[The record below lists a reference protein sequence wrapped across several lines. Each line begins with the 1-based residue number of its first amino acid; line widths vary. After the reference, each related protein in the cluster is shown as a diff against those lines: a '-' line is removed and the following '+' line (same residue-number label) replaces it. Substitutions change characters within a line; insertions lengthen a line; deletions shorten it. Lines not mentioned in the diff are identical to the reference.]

1 MHPRP
6 CFQGGVSALLEERC
20 LCAAHGSCA
29 VSSPAESE
37 RVIGFAAVDL
47 SPLLSGFQLVCGWY
61 NITDFSGQCR
71 GQIKVAVSPLQS
83 VASLREER
91 QARARPHSSAV
102 RVLPARGVRGWTSPG
117 AEGSHSA
124 PVDQCAQKPPHS
136 LGILLQVSMVAAGL
150 CQHSTSARSSAS
162 PWLHSGCLG
171 CFF

>member
-6 CFQGGVSALLEERC
+6 CFQGSVSALLEERC

-91 QARARPHSSAV
+91 QARARPRSSAV
-102 RVLPARGVRGWTSPG
+102 RVPPARGVRGWTGPG
-117 AEGSHSA
+117 AERSHSA
-124 PVDQCAQKPPHS
+124 PVDHVPQN
-136 LGILLQVSMVAAGL
+136 LLI
-150 CQHSTSARSSAS
+150 
-162 PWLHSGCLG
+162 PWGFCSR
-171 CFF
+171 FPW